1 MVRRNREITI
11 FNLSAIDLFCSGMGA
26 VMVLMIILMPYYR
39 KTTPIPP
46 PPDPLP
52 PVVAAPVPPV
62 EPTPAPPAPV
72 EPAPLPPA
80 PRPVGVLIHDLELLI
95 MIDTTGSMGR
105 QINDLKSSLES
116 IISVMS
122 RLSKRFSIG
131 VVAYRD
137 HGDAYLNRL
146 HPIRQVKPRDSATA
160 AVKSFVARL
169 HADGGGDF
177 PEAVAEALAVAT
189 SKDAGWTDL
198 ASLPENSKQVIL
210 IVADAP
216 GHDANAARSI
226 RHAVAWIDGDERR
239 SVSAAV
245 PPGVHYTTRR
255 YFTPLTEAAN
265 GRFTP
270 WSDML
275 GVILDVA
282 IERE

>member
-1 MVRRNREITI
+1 MIRRNREITI

-26 VMVLMIILMPYYR
+26 VMVLMVILMPYYR

-52 PVVAAPVPPV
+52 TVVAV
-62 EPTPAPPAPV
+62 PAPPV
-72 EPAPLPPA
+72 DPAPLPPT
-80 PRPVGVLIHDLELLI
+80 PRPAGVLIHDLELLI

-105 QINDLKSSLES
+105 QIDDLKNSLES

-122 RLSKRFSIG
+122 RLSERFSIG

-137 HGDAYLNRL
+137 HGDVYLNRL
-146 HPIRQVKPRDSATA
+146 HPIRQVRPGDTATSS
-160 AVKSFVARL
+160 VKSFVGRL
-169 HADGGGDF
+169 DAGGGGDF
-177 PEAVAEALAVAT
+177 PEAVAEALAIAT
-189 SKDAGWTDL
+189 GRDAGWTVL
-198 ASLPENSKQVIL
+198 SSLSENSKQVIL

-216 GHDANAARSI
+216 GHDANAERST
-226 RHAVAWIDGDERR
+226 RLALAWVGGDERR
-239 SVSAAV
+239 SVSVAY

-282 IERE
+282 IDRG